1 LGTIGCAAPPAPGRA
16 GGLAAA
22 GGGGGLCAAFLLS
35 PAASLFPLQAY
46 VVLNLTADLRSEFTW
61 NTKQLFVHVDVE
73 FATRKN
79 ARNQMAMWSAIIQ
92 DKVCA
97 LGWLTLCWM
106 AACAWMPGWHVPSG
120 MMLQ

>member
-1 LGTIGCAAPPAPGRA
+1 MGTIGCAAPPAPGRA

-79 ARNQMAMWSAIIQ
+79 SRNQMAMWSAIIQ

-97 LGWLTLCWM
+97 
-106 AACAWMPGWHVPSG
+106 PGAG
-120 MMLQ
+120 